1 MLRQLVMMAMAAIL
15 CTSAFFVGGHDA
27 RASEVQAE
35 EKSLAQQLGVS
46 PAALKL
52 AEQAV
57 PVQWLK
63 SFLPGIAAQGR
74 EQLVAQLPTV
84 TEEVKQ
90 AFEQGYLDEMNVA
103 LEKLI
108 LQIGVYYQ
116 DKWSVAEIND
126 ILGMLETP
134 TGQLY
139 LKGLGALEGPV
150 GHALEAW
157 IRVVPEQAATKTA
170 DMLASKG
177 LLPTAKPEEDGM
189 VAE

>member
-84 TEEVKQ
+84 T
-90 AFEQGYLDEMNVA
+90 GSP
-103 LEKLI
+103 
-108 LQIGVYYQ
+108 Q
-116 DKWSVAEIND
+116 DVAEFVHKMKVVRESQQSVE
-126 ILGMLETP
+126 GYQQRQEH
-134 TGQLY
+134 
-139 LKGLGALEGPV
+139 LKQMALLMKRESWP
-150 GHALEAW
+150 L
-157 IRVVPEQAATKTA
+157 PEQQSANMVMCEENVSQLESGAQIA
-170 DMLASKG
+170 EAG
-177 LLPTAKPEEDGM
+177 EEDGKKL
-189 VAE
+189 AELELFVENSSGKNTTPGTARVVFN